1 MCARVRRADGK
12 IAEPDFRRHGAVSA
26 QLISIPPDIQPP
38 NQSTL
43 FLAASVPSP
52 VWGVADTEAGVTSL
66 RGKLMRLELLCVHI
80 HVPCVHPTWP
90 KLPPGQAG
98 CL

>member
-1 MCARVRRADGK
+1 M
-12 IAEPDFRRHGAVSA
+12 SA

-38 NQSTL
+38 NQSTF
-43 FLAASVPSP
+43 FLDASVPSP

-66 RGKLMRLELLCVHI
+66 SGKLMHLELLRVHI
-80 HVPCVHPTWP
+80 HAPRVHPTWP
-90 KLPPGQAG
+90 QLPSGQAG